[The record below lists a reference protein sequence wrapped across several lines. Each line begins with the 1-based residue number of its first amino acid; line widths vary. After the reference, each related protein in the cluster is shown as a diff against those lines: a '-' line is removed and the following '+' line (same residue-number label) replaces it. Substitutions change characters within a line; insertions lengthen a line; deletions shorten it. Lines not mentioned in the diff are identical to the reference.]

1 MGLEN
6 CDVVDAVGT
15 DMRDGKIILSILD
28 SWDWSDERAHLKR
41 LQEKLNAYFSF
52 VDSRQIYDDY
62 PDAEGRGLIIDVVA
76 RFPIP
81 DSAAEFLERAA
92 SVALKVGAELTYRHV
107 K

>member
-15 DMRDGKIILSILD
+15 DTSDGKVVLSILD
-28 SWDWSDERAHLKR
+28 SWDWTDERTHLER
-41 LQEKLNAYFSF
+41 LQAKLNAYFSF

-62 PDAEGRGLIIDVVA
+62 PDAKGRGLVIDVVA

-81 DSAAEFLERAA
+81 ESATEFLNSAA
-92 SVALKVGAELTYRHV
+92 SVALTVGAELTYRHV

>member
-15 DMRDGKIILSILD
+15 DINTGKIVLSILD
-28 SWDWSDERAHLKR
+28 SWDWTDERTHLER
-41 LQEKLNAYFSF
+41 LQAKLNAYFSF

-62 PDAEGRGLIIDVVA
+62 PDTEGRGLVVDIVGK
-76 RFPIP
+76 FPMP
-81 DSAAEFLERAA
+81 DSVSEFLERAA
-92 SVALKVGAELTYRHV
+92 TVASTVGVELTYRHV